1 MTDPSTDPVG
11 TVRDFPRYEEPSYST
26 YSAHCAVR
34 WTDDRDEEYPWLLLG
49 SEGPQRL
56 SHDAV
61 EGCRVI
67 GAVPGTPAAE
77 PDAADDEVAVERMA
91 RALHRGAWERDIAN
105 GTPLE
110 GNDVDVCWSKVGAKY
125 REWYYADARAA
136 LAALSG
142 EQA

>member
-11 TVRDFPRYEEPSYST
+11 TVRREEHEGGYSIWQRHQPDATRGNEWTCVWSTARGNIECTAPHPAVADFP
-26 YSAHCAVR
+26 
-34 WTDDRDEEYPWLLLG
+34 
-49 SEGPQRL
+49 
-56 SHDAV
+56 
-61 EGCRVI
+61 VI

-77 PDAADDEVAVERMA
+77 PDAADDEVAVERIA
-91 RALHRGAWERDIAN
+91 RTLHRGAWERDIAN

-136 LAALSG
+136 LAALRGDQS
-142 EQA
+142 